1 MTDSRAYHHGDL
13 RSALVEAGLEMTRA
27 GGPTAVSLREVTRR
41 VGVSP
46 AAAYRHFRDRRQ
58 LMGAIALVIQER
70 MAARMRERMALP
82 ADADAPERAL
92 QHLRGVGLGYI
103 GFAIEEPGWFETA
116 FFGRAREAA
125 QEAAADAL
133 GSGAAGPDAAEP
145 GAAGPG
151 AAGPGA
157 AGPGAAA
164 GGAAPPPFA
173 LLTAA
178 LDECVEA
185 GVLSAQRRP
194 GAEFVCWSAVHGCAG
209 LLLYGPLRGAPPEV
223 VREVSAR
230 VVDDIITGIR

>member
-82 ADADAPERAL
+82 ADAEAPERAL

-125 QEAAADAL
+125 QEAAADA
-133 GSGAAGPDAAEP
+133 
-145 GAAGPG
+145 AGPG
-151 AAGPGA
+151 AAGPDA

-164 GGAAPPPFA
+164 GGAVPPPFA